1 MQSNF
6 LDYYGMTLDPFSGDA
21 GQVFCA
27 VAGRAELLEQ
37 TLQMAEFAEMVP
49 VVTGPSKAG
58 KSTLLRQLFNQLKL
72 EHQVVMLPGK
82 RFAEQPASI
91 DNWLADA
98 FGLSGYAHAGRALLG
113 YFNDQEQ
120 APILLV
126 DDAYALDEVSIA
138 LLTKFRQNG
147 LRLVMTRHQDKALPK
162 SVLPLYELALDPLDL
177 QDTTRYLSE
186 YFRAAGVPEGVP
198 VDNKALAKIVQASGG
213 WPGQLNALVRQ
224 HLIKNV
230 GNTPAARS
238 IPWPH
243 LTAGVAVLAL
253 VIVSFL
259 WQFNQVE
266 PEDVA
271 IELASG
277 LETTAVPAT
286 ESAGE
291 LDGELAG
298 ELAGEIYSNL
308 ASEQLPTSV
317 PTMSVRARLQAAAA
331 ELEAAK
337 AAPLPSEAEQATPM
351 TQALDSK
358 VETASSEP
366 ETRALESTTSAE
378 PAAEEPSPVETTNLV
393 AEAAPEPAPVAEP
406 VQVAQSVTPAAYRL
420 QFFGSW
426 ERSSANQFLQQQA
439 SNIDLYVAQ
448 TERDGKAWYVVL
460 SDQGYADRQRALAA
474 IEELPNGL
482 KQLQPWAR
490 RQ

>member
-1 MQSNF
+1 MQSDF

-58 KSTLLRQLFNQLKL
+58 KSTLLRQLFNQLKV

-126 DDAYALDEVSIA
+126 DDAHSLDEVSIA

-177 QDTTRYLSE
+177 QDATRYLTE

-230 GNTPAARS
+230 GNTPVTRS

-271 IELASG
+271 IQLAPGQESNIEPTMELAAELS
-277 LETTAVPAT
+277 T
-286 ESAGE
+286 EAASE
-291 LDGELAG
+291 LDV
-298 ELAGEIYSNL
+298 NL
-308 ASEQLPTSV
+308 ASEQQPTSV
-317 PTMSVRARLQAAAA
+317 PTLSVRARLQAAAA

-337 AAPLPSEAEQATPM
+337 AAPLPSDVVQVTSISDEKVEATTIAINEPKPTEPVAAEIPEATP
-351 TQALDSK
+351 T
-358 VETASSEP
+358 
-366 ETRALESTTSAE
+366 
-378 PAAEEPSPVETTNLV
+378 PVV
-393 AEAAPEPAPVAEP
+393 EP
-406 VQVAQSVTPAAYRL
+406 VQVAQSAALAAYRL

-426 ERSSANQFLQQQA
+426 ERNSANQFLQQQA
-439 SNIDLYVAQ
+439 NNIDLYVAQ

-460 SDQGYADRQRALAA
+460 SEQGYADRQQALAA
-474 IEELPNGL
+474 IEELPSGL